1 MIRRIF
7 DWFENRVEAF
17 PANEP
22 QLPPKTL
29 LAFCRHYS
37 KGLEPWLLLMALGAA
52 LLAVLE
58 VMLFGFLGNVIDWLS
73 SSDPETFLRD
83 EWPTLLIMSVIILL
97 IKPATAAFSSF
108 VLHQP

>member
-1 MIRRIF
+1 
-7 DWFENRVEAF
+7 
-17 PANEP
+17 
-22 QLPPKTL
+22 
-29 LAFCRHYS
+29 
-37 KGLEPWLLLMALGAA
+37 MALGAA

-97 IKPATAAFSSF
+97 IKPRNRRILILCAAPN
-108 VLHQP
+108 LDG